1 MELNNS
7 AEMNEP
13 PLLAIGRQSYD
24 LASAESDCQAS
35 GSAWSPMDCNGGSVS
50 SKNEIWHADWRP
62 FSGDLSHTQSLQAQ
76 HRAKRQHC
84 WSATFS
90 SNQEEQ
96 GPGPSSSHLV
106 CDGGS
111 MQSLHT
117 ELFGCNETNNTG
129 NTGFDFL
136 QTGLNLA
143 SSSSSALPSHSLMLV
158 NNSRQ
163 ASASGTGHWSAGAGS
178 GADLGSLF
186 TDGDWKITRDLMSTS
201 MEQSTESMKG
211 KSLEHLHSNAG
222 GGGVEVGGSHGSSS
236 FSNALALPLES
247 EGGNLGS
254 SIDRPVNQRPDN
266 LHGDFRGPYKR
277 KLSPVDLADASPFD
291 PQFTARSESA
301 RTGGFGNN
309 QDPNG
314 FANFHPVSNPSM
326 IPVWG
331 DPLNDSSEYVGNDS
345 ELPQSSRG
353 VSSDR
358 SPGLIGEE
366 TLRSLQTQPFSTPHE
381 PIQSQSHSLFARNLR
396 RTVQSH
402 TFTRRTPD
410 VLGGGAA
417 GSTSMMP
424 GIEHW
429 PPLVGDRSPAPPM
442 LSNWGPSS
450 GSRRSN
456 SAFSSP
462 GSRERGS
469 SNGAFEASRYRSM
482 PGRTLDWAMAAAAA
496 AAAAPAPMEHRL
508 PSQMIANGA
517 FAVPTG
523 REMDPP
529 DSSARI
535 SQAANSFFNSGVL
548 ASYFPASGS
557 GAPRANR
564 NAPPLPS
571 VSTAP
576 SHQLPVGSPM
586 EAPPPLAGQH
596 ASRYASPSPSRVRRE
611 ALLTAPVQSVLGLP
625 FRGLHTLRAD
635 GEYRRQFLSEI
646 LNAMHHAFRSE
657 DLNIEELV
665 MLDPSIIYGGGDAHD
680 QHRDMRL
687 DVDNMT
693 YEELLALEERIG
705 NVNTG
710 LDEQR
715 ISLCL
720 RESKYSSLDATVAAI
735 SQESDVKCS
744 ICQEEFVEEDELGR
758 LDCGHGYHS
767 VCIKQWLLQKNECP
781 ICKSSAYIKP

>member
-13 PLLAIGRQSYD
+13 PLLAIGRQNYG
-24 LASAESDCQAS
+24 LASAENDCQAS
-35 GSAWSPMDCNGGSVS
+35 GSAWAPIDCNG
-50 SKNEIWHADWRP
+50 DWRP
-62 FSGDLSHTQSLQAQ
+62 FSNDLSHTQSLQAQ

-84 WSATFS
+84 WSATS
-90 SNQEEQ
+90 LIPNNADDQ

-117 ELFGCNETNNTG
+117 ELFGCCETTNAG

-143 SSSSSALPSHSLMLV
+143 PSSSSALPPHSLMLV
-158 NNSRQ
+158 NNPRQ
-163 ASASGTGHWSAGAGS
+163 ATASGTGHWSAGAGS

-186 TDGDWKITRDLMSTS
+186 ADGDWKVTRDLMSTS
-201 MEQSTESMKG
+201 MGQSTESMKG
-211 KSLEHLHSNAG
+211 RSLEHLHTNAG
-222 GGGVEVGGSHGSSS
+222 GGGIEIGGCQGSSC
-236 FSNALALPLES
+236 FSNALASQLES
-247 EGGNLGS
+247 EGGKSAS
-254 SIDRPVNQRPDN
+254 SINCPANQRPDQ
-266 LHGDFRGPYKR
+266 LHGDFRCAYKR
-277 KLSPVDLADASPFD
+277 KISSVDLPDASSFD
-291 PQFTARSESA
+291 PQFATRSESVAA

-309 QDPNG
+309 PDPNV
-314 FANFHPVSNPSM
+314 FANFHPISNPSM

-331 DPLNDSSEYVGNDS
+331 DPHNDSTEYDGNES
-345 ELPQSSRG
+345 ELSQSFRG
-353 VSSDR
+353 VSER
-358 SPGLIGEE
+358 TPGMIGSGED
-366 TLRSLQTQPFSTPHE
+366 TLRSLQNQPFSTPHE
-381 PIQSQSHSLFARNLR
+381 STQSQSHSLFARNLR

-402 TFTRRTPD
+402 TFTRRNPD
-410 VLGGGAA
+410 GLGGNPASSTPA
-417 GSTSMMP
+417 LPGSD
-424 GIEHW
+424 HW
-429 PPLVGDRSPAPPM
+429 PPLVGERSPAPPPV
-442 LSNWGPSS
+442 LANWGASS
-450 GSRRSN
+450 GSRRNN

-462 GSRERGS
+462 VSRERGNF
-469 SNGAFEASRYRSM
+469 NGGFEGSRFRNM

-496 AAAAPAPMEHRL
+496 AAPASMEHR
-508 PSQMIANGA
+508 STGQTIASGGL
-517 FAVPTG
+517 AVPTG

-535 SQAANSFFNSGVL
+535 SQVANSLFNSGVL
-548 ASYFPASGS
+548 ASYFPGTGS
-557 GAPRANR
+557 SVSRVNR
-564 NAPPLPS
+564 HPPPPAS

-576 SHQLPVGSPM
+576 SHQPPVGPSL
-586 EAPPPLAGQH
+586 EAPSTLAGQH
-596 ASRYASPSPSRVRRE
+596 ASRYASLSPSRGRRE

-665 MLDPSIIYGGGDAHD
+665 MLDPSIIYGGGGDAHD

-710 LDEQR
+710 LDEER

-735 SQESDVKCS
+735 SQESDVKCC
-744 ICQEEFVEEDELGR
+744 ICQEEFVEEEELGR
-758 LDCGHGYHS
+758 LDCSHGYHS
-767 VCIKQWLLQKNECP
+767 VCIKQWLSQKNECP
-781 ICKSSAYIKP
+781 ICKSSAYMKS